1 MMKYFVL
8 FLLGIIIHKVY
19 LFFFKDNSSEKYIQ
33 RIISK
38 LTFKELPELIIGKT
52 GFVNNI
58 GVNIFFE
65 DINPNENSKSTVILI
80 NGFSDSLLHWPEDLV
95 RDLIKNKIRVVKFDN
110 RDCGMSD
117 WRKDSDNPKS
127 YNLNDMAQDTLSVV
141 NHLGIQTFHLIG
153 YSMGGMISQ
162 ILAINYPDK
171 ILSLTTLMSSGH
183 LFDPEAEKADSKRLN
198 QLKKMILGYRNK
210 KRDLKKALKFHF
222 KLSHLWIGSDNCV
235 HNHEKQ
241 LEKTLYEIKKRNGFN
256 KKAFYQHKKAIKN
269 SGSRYS
275 KLKTIKTPSLII
287 HGSDDPLIKCSHSK
301 KMASLIHG
309 SKLFIIRGMGHDFNK
324 NFKNRINSII
334 LPHILTNS

>member
-1 MMKYFVL
+1 M
-8 FLLGIIIHKVY
+8 IILI
-19 LFFFKDNSSEKYIQ
+19 L
-33 RIISK
+33 IISSFILGFYFNDLLKDGLNDSYIDK
-38 LTFKELPELIIGKT
+38 LISITKSKKIPVFISGQT
-52 GFVNNI
+52 GYAKNI
-58 GVNIFFE
+58 DVKIFYE
-65 DINPNENSKSTVILI
+65 DLNFSENPKGTILLI
-80 NGFSDSLLHWPEDLV
+80 NGAAETMIQWPEKMI
-95 RDLIKNKIRVVKFDN
+95 RTLIKNDFRVIRYDN
-110 RDCGMSD
+110 RGLGQSD
-117 WRKDSDNPKS
+117 WIKKWSKRND
-127 YNLNDMAQDTLSVV
+127 YNLEEMARDALAVTS
-141 NHLGIQTFHLIG
+141 HLMIEKFHIIG
-153 YSMGGMISQ
+153 YSTGGMIGQ
-162 ILAINYPDK
+162 ILAINHPEK
-171 ILSLTTLMSSGH
+171 IKTLTNLMSSGY

-275 KLKTIKTPSLII
+275 KLKIIKTPSLII

-309 SKLFIIRGMGHDFNK
+309 SKLFIIRGMGHDFNQ